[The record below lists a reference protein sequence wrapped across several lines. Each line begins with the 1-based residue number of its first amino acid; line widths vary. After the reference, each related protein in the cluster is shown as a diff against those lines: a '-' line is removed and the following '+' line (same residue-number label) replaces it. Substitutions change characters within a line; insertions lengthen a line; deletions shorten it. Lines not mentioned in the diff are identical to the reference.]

1 MDVSNNH
8 HFLSF
13 NKGFTGSSCEY
24 DSHSCGSLNCKN
36 GGTCVSGHL
45 SPRCLCTA
53 AFTGPECQIPTD
65 SPCNSNP
72 CYNGGTCQ
80 VTSEAPFF
88 HCGCPSN
95 FNGLFC
101 HILDYSFYGGFGRD
115 ITPPPEVEVSCEIPQ
130 CDEWAGNHI
139 CDTLCNNHA
148 CGWDGGDCSLNFDDP
163 WQNCSAAL
171 QCWRY
176 FNDGKCDEQCN
187 SPGCLYDGFDCQGQ
201 EGQCK

>member
-1 MDVSNNH
+1 
-8 HFLSF
+8 
-13 NKGFTGSSCEY
+13 
-24 DSHSCGSLNCKN
+24 
-36 GGTCVSGHL
+36 VSGHL

-53 AFTGPECQIPTD
+53 DFTGSECQIPAN

-95 FNGLFC
+95 FNGLLC

-115 ITPPPEVEVSCEIPQ
+115 ITPPPEVEVSCEIAQ

-176 FNDGKCDEQCN
+176 FNDGKCDSHCD
-187 SPGCLYDGFDCQGQ
+187 SAGCLYDGFDCQNL
-201 EGQCK
+201 EGHCK

>member
-1 MDVSNNH
+1 M
-8 HFLSF
+8 
-13 NKGFTGSSCEY
+13 
-24 DSHSCGSLNCKN
+24 
-36 GGTCVSGHL
+36 
-45 SPRCLCTA
+45 
-53 AFTGPECQIPTD
+53 
-65 SPCNSNP
+65 
-72 CYNGGTCQ
+72 
-80 VTSEAPFF
+80 PFF
-88 HCGCPSN
+88 QCSCPSN
-95 FNGLFC
+95 FNGLLC
-101 HILDYSFYGGFGRD
+101 HILDYSFVGGFGRD

-139 CDTLCNNHA
+139 CDSLCNNHA

-176 FNDGKCDEQCN
+176 FNDGKCDGQCN